1 MISDEEIRKFYELQ
15 GMYGDHVKQ
24 MYASGDLFT
33 RYWQNMRRIIVERLI
48 EELEVDSLLDVGCA
62 EGLYTVFLACKRVYS
77 VGIDISL
84 PKLIRAK
91 KRYGRW
97 NVLFIQADA
106 ENLPFS
112 DNLFDLVLLI
122 DVLRLL
128 RNPERALKEAFRV
141 SRKYVIVQSGTPLRT
156 LRNFGRVMPRDYSSI
171 KRDFRTD
178 PFGGAFWLFS
188 SLGLIRL
195 IRASTP
201 NVRILRVI
209 GIPSI
214 LTALPFN
221 IVGYLR
227 KSVTA
232 VKIAMIIDHL
242 VMERRVLNLMGSF
255 TTILAE
261 KEG

>member
-1 MISDEEIRKFYELQ
+1 
-15 GMYGDHVKQ
+15 
-24 MYASGDLFT
+24 
-33 RYWQNMRRIIVERLI
+33 
-48 EELEVDSLLDVGCA
+48 
-62 EGLYTVFLACKRVYS
+62 VFLAHKRVYS

-91 KRYGRW
+91 KRYGRR

-122 DVLRLL
+122 DVLRYL

-141 SRKYVIVQSGTPLRT
+141 SRKYVIVQSRTHLRT
-156 LRNFGRVMPRDYSSI
+156 LRSFGRVMPRDYSSI
-171 KRDFRTD
+171 KRDFRTN

-242 VMERRVLNLMGSF
+242 VMERRVFNLMGSF

>member
-1 MISDEEIRKFYELQ
+1 
-15 GMYGDHVKQ
+15 MYT
-24 MYASGDLFT
+24 SGDLFT

-62 EGLYTVFLACKRVYS
+62 EGLYTVFLAHKRVYS

-122 DVLRLL
+122 DVLRFL
-128 RNPERALKEAFRV
+128 RNPERALREAFRV
-141 SRKYVIVQSGTPLRT
+141 SRKYVIVQSRTHLNLRS
-156 LRNFGRVMPRDYSSI
+156 FGRVMPRDYSSI
-171 KRDFRTD
+171 KRDFRTN
-178 PFGGAFWLFS
+178 PFGGAFWIFS
-188 SLGLIRL
+188 SLDLIRL

-209 GIPSI
+209 GIPFI
-214 LTALPFN
+214 LTDLPFN

-242 VMERRVLNLMGSF
+242 VMERRVFNLMGLF

>member
-1 MISDEEIRKFYELQ
+1 MSNSEEIRKFYELQ

-62 EGLYTVFLACKRVYS
+62 EGLYTVFLAHKRVYS

-141 SRKYVIVQSGTPLRT
+141 SRKYVIVQSRTHLRT
-156 LRNFGRVMPRDYSSI
+156 LRSFGGVMPRDYSSV
-171 KRDFRTD
+171 KRDFRTT
-178 PFGGAFWLFS
+178 PYGGAFWLFS